1 MGDRRGRI
9 AVVGIAAAI
18 ALTAVGLAEAAPP
31 PNDALA
37 AATPLGGA
45 TGLANGTNLEATKE
59 AGEPAHAGNPGGRS
73 IWFRWTAPADGQLRW
88 STNESDFDTL
98 LGVYQGGAVGG
109 LTLVGSDDDSGGEGA
124 SALSFRA
131 TNGAAYLIAV
141 DGFEGKAG
149 RASLRWRPA
158 PANDNFRDA
167 TPISGVRGSAA
178 ARAAGATREA
188 GEPSF
193 TESIWF
199 RWTAPVSGRI
209 TFALE
214 RGFGSVSV
222 YTGES
227 VALLTRAKGRRAG
240 PTFGFDAVAGTVY
253 YVAVSDAGENIVLGW
268 RPPPPNDA
276 FAGRILLPGLHGRTS
291 ASNVGA
297 LTEGGWRFPA
307 ASIWYRWRAPRSRR
321 MVFDT
326 NGSSFDTVL
335 AVYTGRSFRRLRV
348 IAQDDDGG
356 SDNASRLRL
365 SARRGVVYT
374 VVVGGYE
381 GDVGSVRLR
390 WRPATASRD

>member
-1 MGDRRGRI
+1 MARRRGRI
-9 AVVGIAAAI
+9 VVVGGAAAV
-18 ALTAVGLAEAAPP
+18 ALSVAGLAAAAPP

-37 AATPLGGA
+37 AATPIGGA
-45 TGLANGTNLEATKE
+45 SGVANGTNLEATKE
-59 AGEPAHAGNPGGRS
+59 PGEPAHAGNSGGRS
-73 IWFRWTAPADGQLRW
+73 IWFRWTAPADGQFRW

-98 LGVYQGGAVGG
+98 LGVYQGSAVGG
-109 LTLVGSDDDSGGEGA
+109 LTLLGSDDDSGDGGA

-131 TNGAAYLIAV
+131 TNGVVYLIAV

-149 RASLRWRPA
+149 RVVLRWRPA

-188 GEPSF
+188 GDPSA

-199 RWTAPVSGRI
+199 RWTAPASGRV

-214 RGFGSVSV
+214 RGFGIVNV

-227 VALLTRAKGRRAG
+227 VALLTPAEGRRSG
-240 PTFGFDAVAGTVY
+240 PGFGFDAVAGTVY
-253 YVAVSDAGENIVLGW
+253 SIAVSDAGESIVLGW
-268 RPPPPNDA
+268 GPPPSNDT
-276 FAGRILLPGLHGRTS
+276 FAGRILLSGLRGRTS

-297 LTEGGWRFPA
+297 FTEGGGRFPA
-307 ASIWYRWRAPRSRR
+307 ASIWYRWRAPSSRR

-335 AVYTGRSFRRLRV
+335 GIYTGRVFRRLRV
-348 IAQDDDGG
+348 VAQDDDGG
-356 SDNASRLRL
+356 SGTASRLRI

-381 GDVGSVRLR
+381 GSAGSVRLR
-390 WRPATASRD
+390 WRPAAPSRG